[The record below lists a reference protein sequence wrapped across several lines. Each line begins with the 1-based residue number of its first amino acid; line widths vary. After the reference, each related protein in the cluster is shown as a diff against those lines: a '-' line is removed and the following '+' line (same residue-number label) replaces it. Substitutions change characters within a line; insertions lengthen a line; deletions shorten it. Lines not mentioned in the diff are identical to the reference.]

1 MIFSIIFT
9 LGKYFGEYKSLLSI
23 LLFSIT
29 IFVFSMEKGF
39 FSYLF
44 KLKPFQKLGKL
55 SYSIYMTHAAVLFVA
70 TSLSIIASTKTNLI
84 KTEMIDSVRYIVTSN
99 AIYSN
104 LYIIVSLVITIL
116 ISNYTYRFI
125 EKNGIDLGKKILRN

>member
-1 MIFSIIFT
+1 
-9 LGKYFGEYKSLLSI
+9 
-23 LLFSIT
+23 
-29 IFVFSMEKGF
+29 MEKGF